1 MVAGDVTYHF
11 NKEHLYGLIRIE
23 RPEKHNAISDD
34 MICSFYKAI
43 QNAKANQS
51 KCLVI
56 TGAGERM
63 FSSGGDLRD
72 LNIDLS
78 VDEAY
83 RKLSN
88 MQVVLQEILAFPVPV
103 ICLLNGDALGGGCEI
118 ATACDI
124 RIAKEGTKFG
134 FVQSTIGITPA
145 WGGGAILYE
154 KVHPSFAFHWLTQGK
169 IYSDRLLEKKGWIHE
184 RIPEVKWDSLE
195 EIIAPYLQK
204 SRQLL
209 QTLKRQYQ
217 DKLSLEKL
225 IGEMENEV
233 KQCSTLWHTKEHI
246 HAVNRFLKGKQL
258 HKLKH

>member
-11 NKEHLYGLIRIE
+11 NKEHLYGLIRID
-23 RPEKHNAISDD
+23 RPEKHNAISDH
-34 MICSFYKAI
+34 MIRSFYKAI
-43 QNAKANQS
+43 QNAKLNQS

-56 TGAGERM
+56 TGAGDRM

-72 LNIDLS
+72 LNIDLT
-78 VDEAY
+78 VDEAH

-88 MQVVLQEILAFPVPV
+88 MQVVLQEILEFPVPV

-124 RIAKEGTKFG
+124 RIAKEGTTFG

-169 IYSDRLLEKKGWIHE
+169 IYSDRLLESKGWIHE
-184 RIPEVKWDSLE
+184 CIPKEKWHHLE
-195 EIIAPYLQK
+195 DMIAPYIQK

-217 DKLSLEKL
+217 HKLSIDKL
-225 IGEMENEV
+225 IGEMEREI
-233 KQCSTLWHTKEHI
+233 KQCSILWHTEDHI
-246 HAVNRFLKGKQL
+246 DAVNRFLKGKQL
-258 HKLKH
+258 HRLKH